1 MKKIDE
7 MILMKIKSIQ
17 PRKQRKFLYN
27 APLHLRRKIVA
38 GHMSKEL
45 KQRFKIRS
53 FPLRKG
59 DEVEVMRGNYDKK
72 RGKISRIDY
81 KHYKVYVEGMT
92 RKRTAG
98 TEVQVPFHA
107 SNLRIINLEMGDKKR
122 VKSLERKTKAKESKE
137 AKQEVKKGK

>member
-1 MKKIDE
+1 
-7 MILMKIKSIQ
+7 MKIKSIQ

-38 GHMSKEL
+38 AHMSKDL
-45 KQRFKIRS
+45 KQRFNIRS

-59 DEVEVMRGNYDKK
+59 DEVEVMKGKFRKK
-72 RGKISRIDY
+72 RGKVTRIDY
-81 KHYKVYVEGMT
+81 KYYQVFVEGMT

-107 SNLRIINLEMGDKKR
+107 SNLRIINLEMGDKMR
-122 VKSLERKTKAKESKE
+122 VKSLERKIKAKEGKEVKQEMKQGMKQE
-137 AKQEVKKGK
+137 AKKEK

>member
-1 MKKIDE
+1 
-7 MILMKIKSIQ
+7 MKIKSVQ

-27 APLHLRRKIVA
+27 APIHLRRKIVA
-38 GHMSKEL
+38 AHMSKDL

-59 DEVEVMRGNYDKK
+59 DEVEVMKGKFRKK
-72 RGKISRIDY
+72 RGKVTRIDY
-81 KHYKVYVEGMT
+81 KYYQVFVEGMT

-107 SNLRIINLEMGDKKR
+107 SNLRIINLEMGDKMR
-122 VKSLERKTKAKESKE
+122 VKSLERKIKAKEGKEVKQEMKQGMKQE
-137 AKQEVKKGK
+137 AKKEK